1 MKLLIFEKNLFYRIL
16 IVSLRNNFNVMN
28 FLRGI
33 LILFNMENVMPFF
46 KRSVTREDN
55 IQNFKDTENL
65 CKTNLNLKG
74 QFQNQMK
81 IKN

>member
-1 MKLLIFEKNLFYRIL
+1 
-16 IVSLRNNFNVMN
+16 
-28 FLRGI
+28 
-33 LILFNMENVMPFF
+33 MPFF
-46 KRSVTREDN
+46 KRTVTREDN

-65 CKTNLNLKG
+65 CKTNLNLQR